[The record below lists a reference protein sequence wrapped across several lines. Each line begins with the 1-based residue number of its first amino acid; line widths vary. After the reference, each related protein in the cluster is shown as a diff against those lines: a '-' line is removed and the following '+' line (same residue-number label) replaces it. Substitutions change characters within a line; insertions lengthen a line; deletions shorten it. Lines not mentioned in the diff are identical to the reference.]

1 MQSLPIKI
9 EFNQLQKDIV
19 QVLSII
25 YNDNNTTPHC
35 VVSMGSSEIDTA
47 KDNAKD
53 KVARYFLLIEP
64 YLQEVIDAIE
74 EKANIPALIDAR
86 AVASCVS
93 ATAMYF
99 AKEKTNLVFRIL
111 LLILRETTGWTI
123 KIMFVVNDRKLPLAV
138 HFWLIT
144 DSQ

>member
-1 MQSLPIKI
+1 MQSLPFKI
-9 EFNQLQKDIV
+9 ETNPLQKDIV
-19 QVLSII
+19 QALSAI
-25 YNDNNTTPHC
+25 YNDNNNIPHC

-47 KDNAKD
+47 EDDAKD
-53 KVARYFLLIEP
+53 KVARYFLLIES

-74 EKANIPALIDAR
+74 EKANTLALIDAR
-86 AVASCVS
+86 AVACCVS

-111 LLILRETTGWTI
+111 LLVLREEIGWTI
-123 KIMFVVNDRKLPLAV
+123 KIMFVANDRKLPLAV
-138 HFWLIT
+138 HFWPIT